1 MLESL
6 PEKTYEL
13 TIISSL
19 EIILVVEAVFSA
31 HQTRILLLASSVTIQ
46 AIARL
51 LLETTTAARFLET
64 SQHRQE
70 ARFSETQQAA
80 TVEAASSETTIK
92 TTRPS
97 PLVSETTPLTTL
109 VVVSSP
115 TIAPAILEEEVSSE
129 TIPRTRIL
137 AVVSLGTTTR
147 RLHLATIPAG
157 LFLATTTPTAT
168 LAVASSETTTPTSP
182 PVEVSLETR
191 TQATREADFS
201 AIPTIQVIRVEG
213 FLETTML
220 TNQRAVVFSAIPPPL
235 RVQADYSEIRI
246 SQLEARLSA
255 LETLRQPLVVEVS
268 LATPTTPVAVD
279 CSVTTRRTN
288 RQLEVF
294 SAIQLRAARSLA
306 TIRLRIQLMRSLLN
320 SPLQLSTSMKHFGS
334 LFRTHTE
341 TRPSSET
348 LLLIKVLGSLEIR
361 KLHGICSEVA
371 RTTSTCF
378 AFSSKSCIATCIQ
391 SHKQTNSI
399 CSKASSGKRVHDL
412 FTNETVF
419 SSNEQTTDRFSLVL
433 KKKRTL
439 RSTALSSVQRNR

>member
-6 PEKTYEL
+6 PEKTHEL

-51 LLETTTAARFLET
+51 LLETTTVARFLET

-70 ARFSETQQAA
+70 ARFSETQRTA

-97 PLVSETTPLTTL
+97 PLVSETTPQTTL

-115 TIAPAILEEEVSSE
+115 TTAPAILEEEVSSE

-137 AVVSLGTTTR
+137 AVVFLGTTTR

-168 LAVASSETTTPTSP
+168 LAVASSETTPTSP

-341 TRPSSET
+341 TRLSSET
-348 LLLIKVLGSLEIR
+348 PLSIKV
-361 KLHGICSEVA
+361 
-371 RTTSTCF
+371 
-378 AFSSKSCIATCIQ
+378 
-391 SHKQTNSI
+391 
-399 CSKASSGKRVHDL
+399 
-412 FTNETVF
+412 
-419 SSNEQTTDRFSLVL
+419 
-433 KKKRTL
+433 
-439 RSTALSSVQRNR
+439 